1 MKGYR
6 KLGVNQKV
14 FIVIAVTIP
23 VISFIMFWL
32 IPKFN
37 MLLQAF
43 QVEDNR
49 TGKYVFS
56 LDNFKNFFI
65 ALKNPESIIVES
77 VTNTLIAFVWSTFL
91 KNPLCLLFSYFL
103 YKKISGYKIFR
114 WVFFMPSIISGVV
127 VSGFVTSFLGV
138 LGPLPK
144 WVELATGV
152 KPMFFQ
158 DERYAWNTLL
168 VVNLWSG
175 FGAQLLYY
183 MSAMVRIPDEVVEAG
198 RIDGLSIFGEFVY
211 ITIPLIWPTISTLL
225 LLAFTGIWS
234 ADVGSLLYTQGQAGT
249 STLSFWIYENTV
261 NANYNYVSAI
271 GLFFTT
277 ISIPLIIFVRWLTK
291 KIDTVTY

>member
-6 KLGVNQKV
+6 KLGFNQKA
-14 FIVIAVTIP
+14 FIIIAVTIP
-23 VISFIMFWL
+23 LISFVVFWL

-43 QVEDNR
+43 QVTDPD
-49 TGKYVFS
+49 TGAYVFS
-56 LDNFKNFFI
+56 FDNFKNFFI
-65 ALKNPESIIVES
+65 ALKNPQSTITES
-77 VTNTLIAFVWSTFL
+77 VTNTLVAFVWATFI
-91 KNPLCLLFSYFL
+91 KNPLSLVFSYFL
-103 YKKISGYKIFR
+103 YKKVKGYKFFR

-144 WVELATGV
+144 WIEHFSGV

-158 DERYAWNTLL
+158 DERYAWKTLL
-168 VVNLWSG
+168 IVNLWSG

-198 RIDGLSIFGEFVY
+198 RIDGLSVFGEFFSV
-211 ITIPLIWPTISTLL
+211 TVPLIWPTISTLL
-225 LLAFTGIWS
+225 LLSFTSIWS
-234 ADVGSLLYTQGQAGT
+234 SDVGSLLYTQGQAGS

-271 GLFFTT
+271 GLFFTVV
-277 ISIPLIIFVRWLTK
+277 SIPLIILVRWLSGKVETA
-291 KIDTVTY
+291 TY

>member
-43 QVEDNR
+43 QVVDKR

-56 LDNFKNFFI
+56 LENFKNFFI

-103 YKKISGYKIFR
+103 YKKICGYKVFR

-144 WVELATGV
+144 WVEMATGT

-168 VVNLWSG
+168 IVNLWSG

>member
-1 MKGYR
+1 MEGYR
-6 KLGVNQKV
+6 KLGINQKV

-43 QVEDNR
+43 QVMDNR

-56 LDNFKNFFI
+56 LENFENFFI

-77 VTNTLIAFVWSTFL
+77 VTNTLIAFVWSTFV
-91 KNPLCLLFSYFL
+91 KNPLCLIFSYFL
-103 YKKISGYKIFR
+103 YKKIIGYKVFR

-144 WVELATGV
+144 WVEMITGS

-168 VVNLWSG
+168 IVNLWSG

-183 MSAMVRIPDEVVEAG
+183 MSAMVRIPEEVVEAG
-198 RIDGLSIFGEFVY
+198 RIDGLSVFGEFVY

-277 ISIPLIIFVRWLTK
+277 ISVPLIIFVRWLTK